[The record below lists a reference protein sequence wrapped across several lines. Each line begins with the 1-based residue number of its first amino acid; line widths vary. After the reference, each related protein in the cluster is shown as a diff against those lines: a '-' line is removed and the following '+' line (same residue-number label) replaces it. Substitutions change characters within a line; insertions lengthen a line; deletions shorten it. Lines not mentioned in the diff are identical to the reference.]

1 MLGNWIDLAIII
13 YLFVTLVSGLRRGLL
28 SVAADFF
35 CFGLAFILAIFSC
48 RYGADFLVENFEIS
62 SAIAPVAAFFIGF
75 FAFKIILSLIIHSFL
90 SRTRI
95 LSIINQS
102 FFNRLLGAAMTLAY
116 GGLVIFVIL
125 SLTFSLSL
133 PAYISDHFYDSKA
146 GSFVANDP
154 LKLNPRL
161 KSIFG
166 DVLKETLNNLEFLTV
181 ETGSNEINELDFKA
195 ENLKFSQENEER
207 MLELINQE
215 RREKGLVELAADE
228 SIRKVAR
235 DYALYMFKNSYV
247 AHQDLE
253 GRMPAERL
261 KDAGIECY
269 SSGENI
275 ALSESVDS
283 AHKGLMNS
291 SGHRKN
297 ILWPFFRKIGIGA
310 VNGGEYGIMFVQ
322 NFTD

>member
-1 MLGNWIDLAIII
+1 M
-13 YLFVTLVSGLRRGLL
+13 
-28 SVAADFF
+28 SVATNFF
-35 CFGLAFILAIFSC
+35 CFGLAFILTIFSC
-48 RYGADFLVENFEIS
+48 QYIADFLTGNFEIG

-75 FAFKIILSLIIHSFL
+75 FAFKIILSLIIHNIF

-95 LSIINQS
+95 FPRINRS
-102 FFNRLLGAAMTLAY
+102 FFNRLLGAAMMLAY
-116 GGLVIFVIL
+116 GGLVVFVIL

-133 PAYISDHFYDSKA
+133 PAYINDHFYDSKA
-146 GSFVANDP
+146 GSFVADDP

-181 ETGSNEINELDFKA
+181 ETGSKEINKLDFKV
-195 ENLKFSQENEER
+195 ESLKFSQGDEER

-215 RREKGLVELAADE
+215 RREKGLVELEADK

-235 DYALYMFKNSYV
+235 DYALYMFENSYV

-253 GRMPAERL
+253 GRTPAKRL
-261 KDAGIECY
+261 KDAGIEYY

-291 SGHRKN
+291 PGHRKN
-297 ILWPFFRKIGIGA
+297 ILWPFFRKVGIGA